1 MSLTKEHPLTY
12 RRNTRQIRNCFCRFA
27 KIFFR
32 NPKVCA
38 ILVLESE
45 VMGMEKEEYWV
56 DNVFDEDGDELTDDD
71 LARQLAA
78 EQRLMEAMPMPE
90 HTPQTEAEVFR
101 RRLKREMQAEAL
113 HRLELAART
122 TADYAEV
129 TDWWDRLD
137 QNRER
142 RERVYEVLRGDVPM
156 EYQMSEDGTVFPRWM
171 NSPTYRQISRG
182 NFLDYYANCLFEMH
196 DLTAKDYIRE
206 IVMNLKLEHKE
217 ILYFLGI
224 RMYSAKKLAELRG
237 QTDRNIR
244 KVRDVVKRKI
254 HKKLYAALQAQRER
268 GTSLTL
274 QEKEFM
280 KAYEL

>member
-1 MSLTKEHPLTY
+1 MDE
-12 RRNTRQIRNCFCRFA
+12 Q
-27 KIFFR
+27 
-32 NPKVCA
+32 
-38 ILVLESE
+38 
-45 VMGMEKEEYWV
+45 EERWIDSIY
-56 DNVFDEDGDELTDDD
+56 DDEGNELTDDD
-71 LARQLAA
+71 LSQQLAA
-78 EQRLMEAMPMPE
+78 EQMLLESLPMPDAA
-90 HTPQTEAEVFR
+90 PRTEAEVFR
-101 RRLKREMQAEAL
+101 RRLKREMQEEAL
-113 HRLELAART
+113 RRLELSART
-122 TADYAEV
+122 YAEYAEV

-137 QNRER
+137 RNRER

-182 NFLDYYANCLFEMH
+182 YFLDYYANCLFEMH

-224 RMYSAKKLAELRG
+224 RLCSAKKLATLRG

-244 KVRDVVKRKI
+244 KVRDVVRRRI
-254 HKKLYAALQAQRER
+254 HRKLYAALLAQRER
-268 GTSLTL
+268 GASLTL

-280 KAYEL
+280 NVYEEKQKEEWHGSYL